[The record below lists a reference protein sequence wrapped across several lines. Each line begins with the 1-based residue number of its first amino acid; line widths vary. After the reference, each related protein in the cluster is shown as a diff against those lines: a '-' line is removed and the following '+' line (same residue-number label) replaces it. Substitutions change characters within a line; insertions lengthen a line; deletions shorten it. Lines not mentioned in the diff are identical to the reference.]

1 MNFAELFREPTEVE
15 RKYRKFLESK
25 AKEFDSIIPREI
37 TEEYVSYDLTQFK
50 TIDEKV
56 DFLSV
61 FLNSEELYGPYP
73 KKCIEHF
80 FKKEY
85 SEIKYFFYNIE
96 EKGKE
101 YLEISEYGEHFGFD
115 EVKVDIRVYENRI
128 DFRLQQFSKDECD
141 YYNDDYDNDYEE
153 DYDMCGL
160 LYQRTYGK

>member
-96 EKGKE
+96 EKGKDPI
-101 YLEISEYGEHFGFD
+101 YLDSFRILQNKEKSFEKELSTTLSKNSKLIIYDLAGK
-115 EVKVDIRVYENRI
+115 KVLE
-128 DFRLQQFSKDECD
+128 KK
-141 YYNDDYDNDYEE
+141 
-153 DYDMCGL
+153 M
-160 LYQRTYGK
+160 